1 MSTANRP
8 EKRAGRPPETATKTP
23 ARPQP
28 RYAEP
33 PADAAKAVRGPRLV
47 SLDAYRGFI
56 MLAMASAGF
65 RIAEVARN
73 PEFSKSRV
81 WQFLGYQT
89 DHVAWTGCSFWD
101 LIQPSFMFMV
111 GVAMAYSYAARAA
124 RGESY
129 AWMLGHA
136 IYRSLVLVA
145 LGVFLTSNWSART
158 NFVFPNVLCQIG
170 LGYTFLFLLWNRPVL
185 VQLAAAALVL
195 VADWGLFYAY
205 PTPPADFDYAAVGVP
220 EDWPHLTGMAAHW
233 DKNTNVAAA
242 ADRVFL
248 NWFPREKKF
257 EFNEG
262 GYTTLNFLPSL
273 ATMIFGLVAG
283 GLMRTAWRP
292 VGKFTVLLVWGGASL
307 AAGWLLDHYG
317 ICPSV
322 KRIWTPSWALFS
334 TGWTLWMLAG
344 FYLVVDMAGFRRA
357 AWPLVVVGMNSI
369 AVYCMSQLLGGWTG
383 DTLKRHLGAGVFNLY
398 GLVDPVYAPIVRMA
412 LVLLTFW
419 LICVWLWRQRIFIR
433 I

>member
-1 MSTANRP
+1 MSTINKP
-8 EKRAGRPPETATKTP
+8 EKRAGRPEESASKTP
-23 ARPQP
+23 ALPKP

-33 PADAAKAVRGPRLV
+33 PADAMKARPPRLV

-65 RIAEVARN
+65 RIAEVARK
-73 PEFSKSRV
+73 PEFSDSRV
-81 WQFLGYQT
+81 WQFLRNQT
-89 DHVAWTGCSFWD
+89 DHVDWTGCSFWD

-111 GVAMAYSYAARAA
+111 GVAMAYSYTARAT
-124 RGESY
+124 RGDSY
-129 AWMLGHA
+129 ARMFVHA
-136 IYRSLVLVA
+136 VYRSLVLVA

-158 NFVFPNVLCQIG
+158 DFIFTNVLCQIG

-185 VQLAAAALVL
+185 IQLAAAALVL
-195 VADWGLFYAY
+195 IADWGLFYAY
-205 PTPPADFDYAAVGVP
+205 PTPPPDFNYAAVGVP
-220 EDWPHLTGMAAHW
+220 KGPYLAGLAAHW

-248 NWFPREKKF
+248 NWFPREKPF

-262 GYTTLNFLPSL
+262 GYTTLNFFPSL

-283 GLMRTAWRP
+283 GLMRAPWRP
-292 VGKFTVLLVWGGASL
+292 VAKLTVLVVWGGASL

-344 FYLVVDMAGFRRA
+344 FYLIVDMAGFRRA

-369 AVYCMSQLLGGWTG
+369 AVYCMSQLLGGWTAE
-383 DTLKRHLGAGVFNLY
+383 TLKRHLGENLFGLY
-398 GLVDPVYAPIVRMA
+398 GWLDPVYAPIVRMA

-419 LICVWLWRQRIFIR
+419 LVCVWLWRQKIFIR

>member
-1 MSTANRP
+1 MSTIDKP
-8 EKRAGRPPETATKTP
+8 EKRASRPQDAATKTS
-23 ARPQP
+23 ARPQ
-28 RYAEP
+28 AKA
-33 PADAAKAVRGPRLV
+33 ADAPPDLAKPARGMRLV

-65 RIAEVARN
+65 RIAEVARE
-73 PEFSKSRV
+73 PKFADSPV

-111 GVAMAYSYAARAA
+111 GVAMAYSYASREA

-129 AWMLGHA
+129 AWMFGHA
-136 IYRSLVLVA
+136 VYRSVVLVA
-145 LGVFLTSNWSART
+145 LGVFLMSNWSAHT
-158 NFVFPNVLCQIG
+158 NFIFTNVLCQIG

-185 VQLAAAALVL
+185 VQLAAAGVVL
-195 VADWGLFYAY
+195 AADWGMFYAY
-205 PTPPADFDYAAVGVP
+205 PTPPPDFDYAAVGVP
-220 EDWPHLTGMAAHW
+220 EGPYLTGLAAHW

-242 ADRVFL
+242 ADRVL
-248 NWFPREKKF
+248 MNWFPREKPF
-257 EFNEG
+257 EFEKG

-283 GLMRTAWRP
+283 GLMRTGWRP
-292 VGKFTVLLVWGGASL
+292 MAKLAVLVAWGGASL

-317 ICPSV
+317 ICPTV

-344 FYLVVDMAGFRRA
+344 FYLLVDIAGFRRA

-369 AVYCMSQLLGGWTG
+369 AVYCMSQLLGGWTAE
-383 DTLKRHLGAGVFNLY
+383 TLKRHLGDGLFSFY
-398 GLVDPVYAPIVRMA
+398 GHLDPVYSPIVRMA

-419 LICVWLWRQRIFIR
+419 LVCVWLWRQRIFIR